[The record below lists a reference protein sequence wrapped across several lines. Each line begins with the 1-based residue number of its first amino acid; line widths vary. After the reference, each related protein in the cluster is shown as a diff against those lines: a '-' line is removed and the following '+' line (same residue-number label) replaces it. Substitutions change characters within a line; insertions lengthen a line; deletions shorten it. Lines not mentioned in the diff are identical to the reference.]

1 MLITTKLTSYY
12 MRTKQE
18 NKIQQEPI
26 KTPLDKKNFAKRK
39 KERENFFDKTF
50 ARVVFRSFGT
60 YVWICLK

>member
-1 MLITTKLTSYY
+1 

-26 KTPLDKKNFAKRK
+26 KTPLDKKNFGKRK
-39 KERENFFDKTF
+39 KERENFFGKTF